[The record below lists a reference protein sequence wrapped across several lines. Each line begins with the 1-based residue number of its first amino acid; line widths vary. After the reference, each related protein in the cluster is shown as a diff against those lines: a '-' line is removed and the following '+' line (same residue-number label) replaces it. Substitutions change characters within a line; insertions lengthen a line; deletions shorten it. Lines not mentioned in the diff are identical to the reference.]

1 MEEAINELPVVL
13 DEGATMPNR
22 AHKWDAGLDFAAN
35 EDAVIPPHGTA
46 SVGTGVH
53 VGIPQGCA
61 GILVPRSSMGFKRD
75 MGFTNGFGLIDSGY
89 TGEVRASICNW
100 RDEPQRIAKGER
112 IAQLVVVPVALLEP
126 VLVERLG
133 ETERGDGGFGST
145 GR

>member
-1 MEEAINELPVVL
+1 MKEAINELAVAL
-13 DEGATMPNR
+13 DEGATMPKR
-22 AHKWDAGLDFAAN
+22 AHQWDAGLDFAAN

-53 VGIPQGCA
+53 VGIPRWCA
-61 GILVPRSSMGFKRD
+61 GILVPRSSMGFKRG